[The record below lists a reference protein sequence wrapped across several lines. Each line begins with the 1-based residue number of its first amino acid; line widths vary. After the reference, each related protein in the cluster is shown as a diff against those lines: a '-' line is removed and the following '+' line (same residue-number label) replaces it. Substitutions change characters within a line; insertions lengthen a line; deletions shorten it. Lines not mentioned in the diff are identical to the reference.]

1 MSLIS
6 IEKLTLDFGGRII
19 LKDASFNLNEGEK
32 VGLVGS
38 NGEGKSTLIDLIIGK
53 KTPDKGTI
61 NRAKNIT
68 LGYLD
73 QYTTLEKG
81 KTIMEVLRQSFSYLF
96 KKEEELNSLY
106 LKMCEVEGDELEKI
120 MEKTGEIQHL
130 LEISSFYSI
139 DSKICEVASGLGLNE
154 IGLDKDVSLLSGG
167 QRSKVLLTKLLL
179 TKPNLLI
186 LDEPTNFLD
195 ENQVSWLI
203 SFLQNY
209 EHSFLVVSHDN
220 SFLNSICNVILHLEW
235 GTLTRY
241 KGDYENFEKVYAT
254 EKRNLEASYERQQKE
269 IHKLEEF
276 IAKNKARVATT
287 NLAKSR
293 QKVLDKMDIIT
304 LGKEKEKPTYIFK
317 EDRTP
322 GKVIFKA
329 TSLVLGYDEALTKEM
344 NFEFVRNQKI
354 ALKGVNGIGKST
366 FIKTLIGLVPPYK
379 GDIQRDQFLSIG
391 YFEQEDYGSS
401 KTAIKEVWDTFPN
414 LTQGEVRSLLA
425 RCGLGNEQMM
435 NVTSVLSGGEKAK
448 VRLAKLMVNKYNV
461 LILDEPT
468 NHLDNL
474 AKEALKEALIAFK
487 GSLILVSHDPS
498 FYDFVDEVINVEDFT
513 LKIV

>member
-61 NRAKNIT
+61 TRAKNIT

-96 KKEEELNSLY
+96 KKEAALNALY
-106 LKMCEVEGDELEKI
+106 MKMCEVEGDELEKI

-344 NFEFVRNQKI
+344 NFEFVRNKKI

-474 AKEALKEALIAFK
+474 AKESLKEALIAFK

>member
-61 NRAKNIT
+61 TRAKNIT

-73 QYTTLEKG
+73 QYTTLEKV
-81 KTIMEVLRQSFSYLF
+81 KTIMKVLRQSFSYLF
-96 KKEEELNSLY
+96 KKEEELNALY
-106 LKMCEVEGDELEKI
+106 MKMCEVEGDELEKI

-179 TKPNLLI
+179 TKPNLFI

-209 EHSFLVVSHDN
+209 
-220 SFLNSICNVILHLEW
+220 
-235 GTLTRY
+235 
-241 KGDYENFEKVYAT
+241 
-254 EKRNLEASYERQQKE
+254 
-269 IHKLEEF
+269 
-276 IAKNKARVATT
+276 
-287 NLAKSR
+287 
-293 QKVLDKMDIIT
+293 
-304 LGKEKEKPTYIFK
+304 
-317 EDRTP
+317 
-322 GKVIFKA
+322 
-329 TSLVLGYDEALTKEM
+329 
-344 NFEFVRNQKI
+344 
-354 ALKGVNGIGKST
+354 
-366 FIKTLIGLVPPYK
+366 
-379 GDIQRDQFLSIG
+379 
-391 YFEQEDYGSS
+391 
-401 KTAIKEVWDTFPN
+401 
-414 LTQGEVRSLLA
+414 
-425 RCGLGNEQMM
+425 
-435 NVTSVLSGGEKAK
+435 
-448 VRLAKLMVNKYNV
+448 
-461 LILDEPT
+461 
-468 NHLDNL
+468 
-474 AKEALKEALIAFK
+474 
-487 GSLILVSHDPS
+487 
-498 FYDFVDEVINVEDFT
+498 
-513 LKIV
+513 

>member
-61 NRAKNIT
+61 TRAKNIT

-96 KKEEELNSLY
+96 KKEEELNALY
-106 LKMCEVEGDELEKI
+106 MKMCEVEGDELEKI

-154 IGLDKDVSLLSGG
+154 IGLDKDVSLLSRG

-304 LGKEKEKPTYIFK
+304 LGKEKEKPTYLFK

-344 NFEFVRNQKI
+344 NFEFVRNKKI

-425 RCGLGNEQMM
+425 HCGLGNEQMM

-448 VRLAKLMVNKYNV
+448 VRLAKLMINKYNV

-474 AKEALKEALIAFK
+474 AKVALKEALIAFK

>member
-61 NRAKNIT
+61 TRAKNIT

-96 KKEEELNSLY
+96 KKEEELNALY

-241 KGDYENFEKVYAT
+241 KGDYENFEEVYAI

-344 NFEFVRNQKI
+344 NFEFVRNKKI

-401 KTAIKEVWDTFPN
+401 KTVIKEVWDTFPN

-474 AKEALKEALIAFK
+474 AKVALKEALIAFK

>member
-96 KKEEELNSLY
+96 KKEEELNALY
-106 LKMCEVEGDELEKI
+106 MKMCEVEGDELEKI

-344 NFEFVRNQKI
+344 NFEFVRNKKI

-401 KTAIKEVWDTFPN
+401 KTAIKEVWDNFPN

-468 NHLDNL
+468 NHLDYV
-474 AKEALKEALIAFK
+474 AKKALFEGIKNFRGTVLI
-487 GSLILVSHDPS
+487 VSHERE
-498 FYDFVDEVINVEDFT
+498 FYKELIDIEIK
-513 LKIV
+513 L

>member
-1 MSLIS
+1 MSLIT

-53 KTPDKGTI
+53 KDPDKGVITK
-61 NRAKNIT
+61 AKNIT

-73 QYTTLEKG
+73 QYTSLEKG
-81 KTIMEVLRQSFSYLF
+81 KTIMEVLRESFSNLF
-96 KKEEELNSLY
+96 QKEEELNSLY
-106 LKMCEVEGDELEKI
+106 MKMCEAEDEELEKI

-195 ENQVSWLI
+195 ENQVAWLI

-209 EHSFLVVSHDN
+209 EHSFLVVSHDT
-220 SFLNSICNVILHLEW
+220 SFLNSVCNVILHLEW

-241 KGDYENFEKVYAT
+241 KGNYENFEAVYAI

-269 IHKLEEF
+269 IQKLEEF

-304 LGKEKEKPTYIFK
+304 LGKEKEKPTYKFK

-329 TSLVLGYDEALTKEM
+329 SSLILGYDEALTKEM
-344 NFEFVRNQKI
+344 NFEFVRNKKI

-366 FIKTLIGLVPPYK
+366 FIKTLIGIVPPYK
-379 GDIQRDQFLSIG
+379 GDVQRDQFLSIG

-401 KTAIKEVWDTFPN
+401 KTAIKEVWDDFTS
-414 LTQGEVRSLLA
+414 LSQSEVRSLLA

-435 NVTSVLSGGEKAK
+435 TVTSVLSGGEKAK
-448 VRLAKLMVNKYNV
+448 VRLAKLMINKYNV

-474 AKEALKEALIAFK
+474 AKEALKEALIAYK
-487 GSLILVSHDPS
+487 GALILVSHDPS